1 VDFWALERLA
11 MVCAAVAMV
20 IPPNSRFTIYD
31 SLLAAPHGQPWIN
44 GTKTMSQRQQQSQ
57 QNGSI
62 LLFPKPLSR
71 KD

>member
-1 VDFWALERLA
+1 
-11 MVCAAVAMV
+11 MV

-44 GTKTMSQRQQQSQ
+44 GTTTMSQRQQQSQ
-57 QNGSI
+57 QNVSI